1 MHTSKLRKVKFIFIL
16 LLIFFGAFLR
26 LYNLNFDDLWSDEM
40 VSYWLSNPSY
50 SFSETL
56 KLIYESNLNVSF
68 EIILKNFHKLF
79 GYDVYISR
87 YLNATISV
95 FSIVLF
101 VDLLRKNS
109 ANINTILFGTF
120 LLALNIFHIRYAM
133 ELRSYTLTFFLSL
146 VIINLLFKDQYF
158 KKKITY
164 FDYFLITLSSFLMLF
179 SHAFSVII
187 ILSLN
192 FYILCLWLLKK
203 NNNSNLVNIF
213 CLNTFMIIFFL
224 FFYLK
229 NISHTP
235 QWIEQLDLSFF
246 TNYFFSNFFGS
257 RLIGGVYLITLIY
270 LISNSLKEIINKLNI
285 NFFFLLLIFFT
296 YSMPAI
302 YGFIF
307 DPILINRY
315 VFFVLIPIL
324 FLISN
329 LTFENKNNVTKNILV
344 FLVLIL
350 TFFNHFTE
358 NTFKQFYTS
367 IHPSKPEVRKSLEI
381 INNSKTLNYSVV
393 LNLDNVKNI
402 NTVYEN
408 YLTNYSKKLKFNL
421 NFINY
426 LSKKTLP
433 NEFWIIY
440 IRDITE
446 TDFKKPDSF
455 KKYSIKE
462 EKYLNRLELYKL
474 KKNGT

>member
-68 EIILKNFHKLF
+68 EIILKNYHKLF

-179 SHAFSVII
+179 SHAFSIII

-192 FYILCLWLLKK
+192 FYILCLWLFKK
-203 NNNSNLVNIF
+203 KI
-213 CLNTFMIIFFL
+213 
-224 FFYLK
+224 
-229 NISHTP
+229 
-235 QWIEQLDLSFF
+235 
-246 TNYFFSNFFGS
+246 
-257 RLIGGVYLITLIY
+257 
-270 LISNSLKEIINKLNI
+270 
-285 NFFFLLLIFFT
+285 
-296 YSMPAI
+296 
-302 YGFIF
+302 
-307 DPILINRY
+307 ILI
-315 VFFVLIPIL
+315 
-324 FLISN
+324 
-329 LTFENKNNVTKNILV
+329 
-344 FLVLIL
+344 
-350 TFFNHFTE
+350 
-358 NTFKQFYTS
+358 
-367 IHPSKPEVRKSLEI
+367 
-381 INNSKTLNYSVV
+381 
-393 LNLDNVKNI
+393 
-402 NTVYEN
+402 
-408 YLTNYSKKLKFNL
+408 
-421 NFINY
+421 
-426 LSKKTLP
+426 
-433 NEFWIIY
+433 
-440 IRDITE
+440 
-446 TDFKKPDSF
+446 
-455 KKYSIKE
+455 
-462 EKYLNRLELYKL
+462 
-474 KKNGT
+474 